1 MLLSNLYSVEI
12 PESLDCDILP
22 PSQDRTPSADL
33 AAPLAN
39 ESANMDTGDGFD
51 DDFDIDDDQLME
63 VASAIKKE
71 EKKK

>member
-1 MLLSNLYSVEI
+1 M
-12 PESLDCDILP
+12 P
-22 PSQDRTPSADL
+22 QDRTPSADL
-33 AAPLAN
+33 AAPLADV
-39 ESANMDTGDGFD
+39 SANMDTGDGFD